1 MATAKQIAANR
12 RNAQNSTGPKTPEG
26 KATVSQNRTVHGL
39 CGRFYVVPGIESQEQ
54 FDTLLQQFL
63 DENKPKGHTQRE
75 LVVKM
80 AQATWLSH
88 RAVRTQNECFILQP
102 RTPEQ
107 IKNGDIPV
115 RIDNELEHFTR
126 YQAAHDRA
134 YQRAAAELARL
145 KKEERL
151 AEIGF
156 ERQKRAEAD
165 EIRKAEKHAVA
176 QAIAK
181 LRKQR
186 AEMKL
191 GCEIGDALRETG
203 DPALIEAALAAFG
216 AAPTPSTGKILTR
229 T

>member
-1 MATAKQIAANR
+1 MATANQIAANR
-12 RNAQNSTGPKTPEG
+12 RNAQKSTGPKTAEG

-39 CGRFYVVPGIESQEQ
+39 CGRFEVITEIESQED
-54 FDTLLQQFL
+54 FDTLLEHFL
-63 DENKPKGHTQRE
+63 AENKPNGHTQRE

-88 RAVRTQNECFILQP
+88 RAVRTQNHSFIPQP

-115 RIDNELEHFTR
+115 RIADELEHFTR
-126 YQAAHDRA
+126 YQAAQDRA

-156 ERQKRAEAD
+156 ERQKRAEAE
-165 EIRKAEKHAVA
+165 EIRKAEKHAVT

-191 GCEIGDALRETG
+191 GIEIGDVLRETG
-203 DPALIEAALAAFG
+203 DPAMIEAALAAFG
-216 AAPTPSTGKILTR
+216 AATTPPANGKY
-229 T
+229 